1 MAVNARLNI
10 EKMPCFCCVLDGSS
24 LSHEHQ
30 CSPQRV
36 FRRKNGAF
44 YTLKGLALRAFFVD
58 HEPLIDIAQRL
69 GYRYGSLRNLVHE
82 FRAQCR
88 RGQAPPFFNHSS

>member
-1 MAVNARLNI
+1 M
-10 EKMPCFCCVLDGSS
+10 DD
-24 LSHEHQ
+24 HQ
-30 CSPQRV
+30 CQQFFEQPTQPLQR
-36 FRRKNGAF
+36 R
-44 YTLKGLALRAFFVD
+44 YEALRAFFVD

-88 RGQAPPFFNHSS
+88 RGQVPPFFNHPS